1 MTMARHDRPNSTTFS
16 RLNAASVIREAREL
30 AGLSQAELAARM
42 QTAQSA
48 VSRWERGLDVPRVD
62 TLGRIL
68 RACGFEADVRFR
80 RHDDVDRGQIL
91 NQLSLSPL
99 ERARALDEV
108 VDFINE
114 GREAMAE
121 ARGG

>member
-1 MTMARHDRPNSTTFS
+1 MISDRPNSTTLS
-16 RLNAASVIREAREL
+16 RLNVPSVIREAREL
-30 AGLSQAELAARM
+30 AGMSQADLAASVG
-42 QTAQSA
+42 TAQSA
-48 VSRWERGLDVPRVD
+48 VSRWERGVDVPRVD
-62 TLGRIL
+62 TLARIL
-68 RACGFEADVRFR
+68 HACGFEADVRFR

-99 ERARALDEV
+99 ERARALDHV